1 MLLRF
6 KLAWRKK
13 VCTLTSCVFKVCG
26 LGLICWFVNNE
37 YCSPHFDCM
46 HSALSWGESMPDR
59 LFCCID
65 LQGSP
70 PIMQSCN
77 HAFEHHANALLNKVL
92 KLFTIVAH
100 LKVYHELMEYFHYLF
115 TMMEKAWKLR
125 RNVVFLMHVRLHLQ
139 MLGCMSLGCCSI

>member
-1 MLLRF
+1 
-6 KLAWRKK
+6 
-13 VCTLTSCVFKVCG
+13 
-26 LGLICWFVNNE
+26 
-37 YCSPHFDCM
+37 
-46 HSALSWGESMPDR
+46 MPDR

-115 TMMEKAWKLR
+115 IMMEKA
-125 RNVVFLMHVRLHLQ
+125 
-139 MLGCMSLGCCSI
+139 